1 MNKPSFYF
9 RLKKYLSKQMRTN
22 AFKGSRDYWEKRYSA
37 GGKSGIGSYG
47 ELATYKADVL
57 NQFIKEKNI
66 SSVMEF
72 GCGDGNQLTLAAY
85 PTYTG
90 LDVSATAIQICI
102 QKFSADTT
110 KSFYLYDSKAFQDHA
125 QRFRAT
131 LCLSLD
137 VVYHLIEWEV
147 YEAYLHHLFETAD
160 KYVIIY
166 AWDVEGVNKVHV
178 QHRKFTQWIEKNK
191 KNWTLLKVNTPI
203 PKHAEA
209 SDFFFYEKI
218 I

>member
-1 MNKPSFYF
+1 
-9 RLKKYLSKQMRTN
+9 MRNN
-22 AFKGSRDYWEKRYSA
+22 AFKGSRDYWEKRYSV
-37 GGKSGIGSYG
+37 GGNSGRGSYG
-47 ELATYKADVL
+47 ELAKYKADIL
-57 NQFIKEKNI
+57 NHFIQEKNI

-72 GCGDGNQLTLAAY
+72 GCGDGNQLTLASY
-85 PTYTG
+85 PLYTG
-90 LDVSATAIQICI
+90 LDVSATAIQTCI

-125 QRFRAT
+125 QRFRST

-147 YEAYLHHLFETAD
+147 YEAYLHDLFETAE

-178 QHRKFTQWIEKNK
+178 QHRKFSQWIETNK
-191 KNWTLLKVNTPI
+191 KNWTLIKVNTHI

-209 SDFFFYEKI
+209 CDFFFYEKI
-218 I
+218 S